1 MVDKASKI
9 ATSNTSRVFS
19 KDLFNNTFAST
30 LGLESL
36 SHNDLSVLL
45 RHLQRDHNVIAYS
58 ATSGVIKFKAAS
70 EALPSP
76 LTEEDHSI
84 ASLRTLISTLE
95 PQISELTAQISQLDI
110 TARTAVSNKQLT
122 AAKTALRQKKAADTK
137 LQQRT
142 ATLAQLEDVYSK
154 IEQAADQV
162 EIVKVMEMSGQ
173 TLKSLNKQTGGVE
186 KVQDVMEG
194 LRDEMMNVDE
204 IGAAINE
211 VGADQIDEG
220 DVEDEL
226 EALEKVE
233 REKIEAEQRKER
245 EEKEA
250 REKEQREKVEAEEAE
265 TTRKRLAELGST
277 GSMAEPPHNEKEA
290 EKTEA

>member
-1 MVDKASKI
+1 MVDKAARI
-9 ATSNTSRVFS
+9 ATSNTSRIFS
-19 KDLFNNTFAST
+19 KDLFNSTFAST
-30 LGLESL
+30 LGIESL
-36 SHNDLSVLL
+36 SQNDLSVLL
-45 RHLQRDHNVIAYS
+45 RHLQRDHNAIAYS
-58 ATSGVIKFKAAS
+58 PTSGVIKFKPAS
-70 EALPSP
+70 EPSPSP

-95 PQISELTAQISQLDI
+95 PQISQLTARISQLDI
-110 TARTAVSNKQLT
+110 TARTAISNKQLP

-173 TLKSLNKQTGGVE
+173 TLKSLNKQAGGVE

-211 VGADQIDEG
+211 VGADQVDEG

-233 REKIEAEQRKER
+233 REKVEAQQKNER
-245 EEKEA
+245 EEKETK
-250 REKEQREKVEAEEAE
+250 EKEEREKVEAEEAE
-265 TTRKRLAELGST
+265 KTRKRLAELGST
-277 GSMAEPPHNEKEA
+277 GSMAEPSHQEKEP
-290 EKTEA
+290 EKTDA